1 MELLTENLPLS
12 WLCIVALF
20 SFAELFFLNYRILW
34 LSVGGDVG
42 LLLALLG
49 VPFWGQ
55 ILAFVIASIA
65 LLLLSRR
72 LVRSVRCENALQEID
87 MEGRNEYDTIR
98 VDRDLGDLDQ
108 NGEGVD
114 QMPQDDS
121 LGDLLPLSGEGVGI
135 CEEIRDLTGVH
146 DPG

>member
-20 SFAELFFLNYRILW
+20 SFAELFFLSYRILW

-42 LLLALLG
+42 LLFALLG
-49 VPFWGQ
+49 VPLWGQ
-55 ILAFVIASIA
+55 IFAFAIVSIS
-65 LLLLSRR
+65 LLWLSRSWA
-72 LVRSVRCENALQEID
+72 RSARCESALQEID
-87 MEGRNEYDTIR
+87 VEGRKEYDTFR

-121 LGDLLPLSGEGVGI
+121 LGDLLPLSGEGLGI
-135 CEEIRDLTGVH
+135 CEEIRDITGVH